1 VVAAVSLCNGEAHG
15 ILLSPS
21 HSLEIMPLN
30 NRLKRMLDLWKEV
43 RCDLDLFE
51 ALLLT
56 YFLPPH
62 SSFTCHDVEICL
74 RFTKLNHYFLYV
86 C

>member
-1 VVAAVSLCNGEAHG
+1 VAAVSLCNGEAHG

-43 RCDLDLFE
+43 RSDLDLFE
-51 ALLLT
+51 SLLLT
-56 YFLPPH
+56 YFRQKTD
-62 SSFTCHDVEICL
+62 SSFTSHDMDI
-74 RFTKLNHYFLYV
+74 F
-86 C
+86 